1 MIPSGGKTFT
11 QKTRLSRLARDFAES
26 PCVSLTYTL
35 QVLGC
40 ASVQCEARG
49 SALLSCYP
57 AWLPGAA
64 GPLQDPDST
73 LHDAPPRP
81 PQCFPLL
88 FTGAELSSAGE
99 MFWLQAF
106 LGEAG
111 IRPGDSTARVNAQ
124 P

>member
-1 MIPSGGKTFT
+1 MIPSGGKIFT

-26 PCVSLTYTL
+26 PYVSLTYTL

-81 PQCFPLL
+81 PP
-88 FTGAELSSAGE
+88 S
-99 MFWLQAF
+99 AF
-106 LGEAG
+106 LCFSQVLSCHQLERCFGF
-111 IRPGDSTARVNAQ
+111 RPFLGKLAFAQ
-124 P
+124 VTVQHV